1 MCAGAQRKGRAA
13 PRQRRQAAA
22 PEEEED
28 VEAGFNPENPY
39 QVSHTKQTCF
49 PSPCWRP
56 GVAACPLT
64 SERDLR
70 RTWRRAL
77 SHSTASGNR
86 CRGHG
91 AGAPGCRRKSDRT
104 HEWVFHACIFYLKP
118 SKALLL
124 KFRRYE

>member
-49 PSPCWRP
+49 SSPPRRP

-64 SERDLR
+64 SERYLR
-70 RTWRRAL
+70 RTRRRAL
-77 SHSTASGNR
+77 SHSTASGSR

-91 AGAPGCRRKSDRT
+91 AGARIVAANLTART
-104 HEWVFHACIFYLKP
+104 NGFSTRAFSI
-118 SKALLL
+118 
-124 KFRRYE
+124 

>member
-22 PEEEED
+22 PGEGED
-28 VEAGFNPENPY
+28 AEAEFNPENPY

-49 PSPCWRP
+49 PPLV
-56 GVAACPLT
+56 VAACPLT
-64 SERDLR
+64 SERYRR

-77 SHSTASGNR
+77 SHRTASSNR

-91 AGAPGCRRKSDRT
+91 AGCPDCRRGSDRT